1 VDQYSVS
8 FDTPSV
14 SSLGSMPL
22 GNGRT
27 TANTWVDASN
37 GDLVLLLGENDST
50 RPRPR
55 RRTVCS
61 AADLPCL

>member
-1 VDQYSVS
+1 MVMALALAGAVFAVAARGGPAVDQYSVS

-27 TANTWVDASN
+27 TANTWVNN
-37 GDLVLLLGENDST
+37 GVDILFI
-50 RPRPR
+50 
-55 RRTVCS
+55 
-61 AADLPCL
+61 